1 MRTTLC
7 IAAVLLFFSSCKK
20 DKYTTVPQIKFNSL
34 NPNVAFSNSLN
45 PTSGPVLSIQLT
57 DLEGDFGFSSNKDT
71 SYVYVKNITIVPNK
85 TDSFKFP
92 AGLSSVNRKDLNVEV
107 NVLINSV
114 LQTSNRP
121 VRPYTDTLYFEV
133 YVKDFAKN
141 KSNVIKTTPVYYISP

>member
-1 MRTTLC
+1 MRIPLC
-7 IAAVLLFFSSCKK
+7 IAALLLMLSSCKK
-20 DKYTTVPQIKFNSL
+20 DKYTTAPQIKFNSIK
-34 NPNVAFSNSLN
+34 PNVAYSNSLD

-57 DLEGDFGFSSNKDT
+57 DREGDFGFSSKDT

-121 VRPYTDTLYFEV
+121 NRPYTDTLYFEV
-133 YVKDFAKN
+133 YVQDFAKN
-141 KSNVIKTTPVYYISP
+141 KSNIITTSPVFYISP

>member
-1 MRTTLC
+1 MRILLC
-7 IAAVLLFFSSCKK
+7 IAVLLLMLSSCKK
-20 DKYTTVPQIKFNSL
+20 DKYTTAPQIKFNSIK
-34 NPNVAFSNSLN
+34 PNVAFSNSLDPN
-45 PTSGPVLSIQLT
+45 SGPVLSIQLT
-57 DLEGDFGFSSNKDT
+57 DREGDFGFSIKDT

-121 VRPYTDTLYFEV
+121 NRPYTDTLYFEV
-133 YVKDFAKN
+133 YVQDFAKN
-141 KSNVIKTTPVYYISP
+141 KSNIITTSPVFYISP